1 MAEMSPM
8 DFTTTIIQAFAQ
20 AWWLF
25 AIPAVLG
32 VLFGLLALPA
42 VKGYLGEFLVRVSA
56 RMLLD
61 RENYVPLHNVTL
73 RTRDGTTQVDH
84 VIVSPYGVF
93 VIETK
98 NMRGWIFG
106 GEKQSQWTQKIFR
119 KTFRFQ
125 NPLRQ
130 NYKHVRAVEE
140 ALRIPAE
147 TAHSVVVFVGGA
159 TFKTPMPEN
168 VTRGVGYARY
178 IKSFREPVFSEFDV
192 RAFVSLLESGRL
204 TPSAQTHRGHVAHLQ
219 KRADPTAD
227 HICPACGSAMVIRT
241 VRRGDRAGQRFW
253 GCSGYPKCRV
263 TQEVG

>member
-1 MAEMSPM
+1 M
-8 DFTTTIIQAFAQ
+8 
-20 AWWLF
+20 
-25 AIPAVLG
+25 
-32 VLFGLLALPA
+32 
-42 VKGYLGEFLVRVSA
+42 KGYLGELTVRVSA

-61 RENYVPLHNVTL
+61 REAYVPLHNVTL
-73 RTRDGTTQVDH
+73 RTRDGTTQIEH
-84 VIVSPYGVF
+84 VIVSPYGIF

-98 NMRGWIFG
+98 NMSGWIFG
-106 GEKQSQWTQKIFR
+106 DEKQPQWTQKIFR
-119 KTFRFQ
+119 RSFRFQ

-130 NYKHVRAVEE
+130 NYKHAKAVGE
-140 ALRIPAE
+140 ALGVPPEAV
-147 TAHSVVVFVGGA
+147 HSVVGFVGGA

-178 IKSFREPVFSEFDV
+178 IKSFRELVFSEFDV

-204 TPSAQTHRGHVAHLQ
+204 APSAQTHRDHVAHLQ

-227 HICPACGSAMVIRT
+227 RICPACGSTMVVRT

>member
-42 VKGYLGEFLVRVSA
+42 VKGYLGELLVRVSA

-168 VTRGVGYARY
+168 VTRGVGYAPGTSSPFANRC
-178 IKSFREPVFSEFDV
+178 SPNSTCV
-192 RAFVSLLESGRL
+192 RLSRCWSPDG
-204 TPSAQTHRGHVAHLQ
+204 
-219 KRADPTAD
+219 
-227 HICPACGSAMVIRT
+227 
-241 VRRGDRAGQRFW
+241 
-253 GCSGYPKCRV
+253 
-263 TQEVG
+263 

>member
-42 VKGYLGEFLVRVSA
+42 VKGYLGELLVRVSA

-204 TPSAQTHRGHVAHLQ
+204 TPSAQTHRGQVAHLQ

>member
-1 MAEMSPM
+1 MDMAAVML
-8 DFTTTIIQAFAQ
+8 QAFAQ
-20 AWWLF
+20 VWWLYALPVVF
-25 AIPAVLG
+25 AFL
-32 VLFGLLALPA
+32 LGLLALPA
-42 VKGYLGEFLVRVSA
+42 VKGYLGELLVRASA
-56 RMLLD
+56 RILLD
-61 RENYVPLHNVTL
+61 RETYIPLHNVTL
-73 RTRDGTTQVDH
+73 RTRDGTTQIDH

-178 IKSFREPVFSEFDV
+178 IKSFRELVFSEFDV

-204 TPSAQTHRGHVAHLQ
+204 APSAQTHRDHVAHLQ

-227 HICPACGSAMVIRT
+227 RICPACGSTMVVRT